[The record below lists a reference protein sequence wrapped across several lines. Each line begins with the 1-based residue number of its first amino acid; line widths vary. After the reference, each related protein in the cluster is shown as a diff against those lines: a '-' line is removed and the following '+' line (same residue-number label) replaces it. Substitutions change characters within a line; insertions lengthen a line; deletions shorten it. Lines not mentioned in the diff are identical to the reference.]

1 MKLQGAVSAQVH
13 RDLAVPSTHTRT
25 HTTPPPLP
33 LHTPLQSCWSRAW
46 RCPRLWAL
54 VPTPPSPL
62 PLERLGTRLS
72 GVSEARCLGQSP
84 QPHGLGQ
91 GSLNRKGW
99 QLHTPALNVTE
110 AGCVQDAAIIHS
122 TRRASSHPAALS
134 LADME
139 PDSRKNFLTTLEPGF
154 RWVRAFQMMEGTTSE
169 AKWAVSWGECLC
181 YCSWEERKQPS
192 WVGAL
197 NPRPLPGCHK
207 LPPSTRSSAAWPG
220 TAGAGGVVGGSFQL
234 HLCLGK
240 IPFHVAACDLSR
252 RLCRRGASSGE
263 QGEVLQPRAPS
274 PPAQGKRQHL
284 QKLLG
289 TGRVLLRGV
298 GMGSLA
304 SRGHP
309 GRRPQPAPAWLLA
322 VHGPQMASASPRWH
336 AYRCGVDGSGASP
349 KGGMP

>member
-1 MKLQGAVSAQVH
+1 M
-13 RDLAVPSTHTRT
+13 
-25 HTTPPPLP
+25 
-33 LHTPLQSCWSRAW
+33 
-46 RCPRLWAL
+46 
-54 VPTPPSPL
+54 
-62 PLERLGTRLS
+62 
-72 GVSEARCLGQSP
+72 
-84 QPHGLGQ
+84 
-91 GSLNRKGW
+91 
-99 QLHTPALNVTE
+99 
-110 AGCVQDAAIIHS
+110 
-122 TRRASSHPAALS
+122 
-134 LADME
+134 
-139 PDSRKNFLTTLEPGF
+139 
-154 RWVRAFQMMEGTTSE
+154 
-169 AKWAVSWGECLC
+169 
-181 YCSWEERKQPS
+181 
-192 WVGAL
+192 GAL

-207 LPPSTRSSAAWPG
+207 LPRSTRSSAAWPG

-274 PPAQGKRQHL
+274 PLAQGKRQHL

-322 VHGPQMASASPRWH
+322 VHGPQMASASPPWH

-349 KGGMP
+349 GGVCRDSASLSPFRVPARSPAPGLNLHHREAWSLRPCTSSNFVFLSCALWRGQA